1 MAALNEPDLDA
12 RIEHKLHALG
22 VIVRDD
28 WHDAE
33 TAAAH
38 LRMSKAHFLRI
49 ANGDDPPDSSG
60 QGRMRRW
67 RTSALDR
74 WQTRKEQADERL

>member
-1 MAALNEPDLDA
+1 MAALNETELD
-12 RIEHKLHALG
+12 RHIERKLHALG

-33 TAAAH
+33 SAASY
-38 LRMSKAHFLRI
+38 LKMSKAHFLRV
-49 ANGDDPPDSSG
+49 ANNDYPPESCG

-67 RTSALDR
+67 RTSSLDR
-74 WQTRKEQADERL
+74 WQTRKEQADD